1 MEGFPMGQ
9 KIKEAADFIH
19 SRIKD
24 EPEIGLVLGSGLGH
38 YADKI
43 NNPQIV
49 RYEEIPHFPVST
61 VAGHAGQFVSGELNG
76 KRVLAMQGRFHF
88 YEGYEMAQVVF
99 PIRVMKALGAGSLL
113 LTNAAGGINE
123 AFKPGD
129 LMLITDHYNNMGT
142 NPLIGPNDPELGER
156 FPDMSAVY
164 DKDYIQCAR
173 KASEEIK
180 VDLKEGVYAANT
192 GPVYETPAEVRA
204 LRVLGADA
212 VGMSTVPEATA
223 ARHMGMR
230 VIGLSCITNMAAG
243 ILDEPLSHDEVIVT
257 AAAAE
262 QRFTSLVD
270 EIIATL
276 DIS

>member
-1 MEGFPMGQ
+1 MGQ